1 MKNQY
6 FQPRTLPKP
15 IATFPELPG
24 SARELPGAAE
34 MIFGRLSSAPA
45 PARAESGRPQNWSP
59 PISGSPNPL
68 KINEKSIFSAQ
79 NRSKTSCNLPRAP
92 WKRHRAFWSRS
103 KPLLWRTPSGPAPAR
118 AQSGRPQNWSPAIS
132 SIENSMKNQY
142 FLPSFVPKPSAIF
155 LDLSG
160 NATELPGA
168 AQVLSGRLSGAQAPA
183 RAESGRPQNWSPAF
197 FCVHLQ

>member
-59 PISGSPNPL
+59 AISRSPNPL
-68 KINEKSIFSAQ
+68 KIHEKSIFSAL
-79 NRSKTSCNLPRAP
+79 NPSITFRNLPIRAL

-103 KPLLWRTPSGPAPAR
+103 KALWRTPSGPAPAR
-118 AQSGRPQNWSPAIS
+118 GESGRPQNWSPAIS

-142 FLPSFVPKPSAIF
+142 FLPSFVPKPSANF

-197 FCVHLQ
+197 FCVHLK

>member
-1 MKNQY
+1 MKIEY

-15 IATFPELPG
+15 TATFPELSG
-24 SARELPGAAE
+24 SARELLGTAQKVPG
-34 MIFGRLSSAPA
+34 GPSGAPA

-59 PISGSPNPL
+59 AISGSPNPL

-79 NRSKTSCNLPRAP
+79 NPSKTSCNLPRAP

-103 KPLLWRTPSGPAPAR
+103 KALWRTPSGPAPAR
-118 AQSGRPQNWSPAIS
+118 GESGRPQNWSPAIS

-142 FLPSFVPKPSAIF
+142 FLPSFVPKPSANF